1 MVLADGESSDAT
13 LAHSH
18 HPRGPILTLRPTVQG
33 WEGTDLI
40 LEWGAERGGSG
51 VEILMDISISPGAK
65 GKSPGGD
72 KWGWYLC
79 MVHQGSKRSVLPKGG
94 STCYKA
100 RVGK

>member
-1 MVLADGESSDAT
+1 MVLASDGDESSDAT

-51 VEILMDISISPGAK
+51 VEFLMDISGHLQNQFSLGILPLVTANWRFSISENIIIIIT
-65 GKSPGGD
+65 
-72 KWGWYLC
+72 
-79 MVHQGSKRSVLPKGG
+79 RSL
-94 STCYKA
+94 
-100 RVGK
+100 

>member
-1 MVLADGESSDAT
+1 MCNSSLT

-51 VEILMDISISPGAK
+51 VEFLMDIHLQVQRVNLQGVT
-65 GKSPGGD
+65 GGD
-72 KWGWYLC
+72 GIFAWYI
-79 MVHQGSKRSVLPKGG
+79 
-94 STCYKA
+94 
-100 RVGK
+100 RVVIGVCL